1 LRRGSPVSWNI
12 AGRIFETQ
20 VKTIDLS
27 IREPSEVNITDA
39 DCVNP
44 LQHSCTE
51 TVVCGPRQSWEL
63 TP

>member
-1 LRRGSPVSWNI
+1 VEYCR
-12 AGRIFETQ
+12 RIFKTR
-20 VKTIDLS
+20 VKTTDLS
-27 IREPSEVNITDA
+27 IHERSGANLIGGESVD
-39 DCVNP
+39 P